1 MIAEKQNQPLFLTF
15 LFHVE
20 LLHTHSLQDC
30 SKSMSE
36 TNNYFV
42 YVNL

>member
-20 LLHTHSLQDC
+20 LFNTHSLQDG
-30 SKSMSE
+30 SKILLE

>member
-1 MIAEKQNQPLFLTF
+1 MIAENWDQPIFLTF

-20 LLHTHSLQDC
+20 LFHTHSLQDG
-30 SKSMSE
+30 SKIMLE

-42 YVNL
+42 CVNL